1 MRKSLILVFILVSV
15 IFTPIL
21 QVEADQTS
29 QNHNG
34 HTTFSW
40 TGTATTVELIGEWDW
55 NTELSLVADG
65 ESWAVSVV
73 LEPGLYCYK
82 FIVDGEYI
90 FDPLIC
96 IVQ

>member
-40 TGTATTVELIGEWDW
+40 TGTATTVELIGEWNWSNTNSLIEDNGVW
-55 NTELSLVADG
+55 TTELNLS
-65 ESWAVSVV
+65 
-73 LEPGLYCYK
+73 
-82 FIVDGEYI
+82 
-90 FDPLIC
+90 
-96 IVQ
+96 